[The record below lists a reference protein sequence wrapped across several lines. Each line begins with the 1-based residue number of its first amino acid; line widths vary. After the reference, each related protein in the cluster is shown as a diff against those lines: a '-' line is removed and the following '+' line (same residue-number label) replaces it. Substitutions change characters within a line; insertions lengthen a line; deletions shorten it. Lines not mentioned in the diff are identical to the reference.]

1 MRLLRSEPSSQKK
14 RCTETVYVR
23 YKAEL
28 QSLEHRLTLMKE
40 DIRDIGE
47 AAKDVRDAQ
56 SDQDNISLQTN
67 EFSRDDDIIARRSG
81 RDAARLDEKVR
92 LNSPLFM
99 AKMLEEL
106 CVTYLEL
113 DNLLLKK
120 PANKRNDL
128 EPAWREGEGRDG
140 TGEWGFEVHRSTL
153 EKLTSM
159 LGIGMQNDINDIFFI
174 AQAPIRRFSRLHH
187 MHR

>member
-1 MRLLRSEPSSQKK
+1 
-14 RCTETVYVR
+14 
-23 YKAEL
+23 
-28 QSLEHRLTLMKE
+28 MKE

-56 SDQDNISLQTN
+56 GDQDNISLQTN
-67 EFSRDDDIIARRSG
+67 EFSRDDDFVVRRSG

-140 TGEWGFEVHRSTL
+140 TGEWGFEVQRSAL
-153 EKLTSM
+153 ERLTSM

-174 AQAPIRRFSRLHH
+174 VSDTSLESLWLCSGRDRLRGTRAAGASTDPTILPASSHAQVSPKC
-187 MHR
+187 

>member
-1 MRLLRSEPSSQKK
+1 MRLLRREPSSQKK

-28 QSLEHRLTLMKE
+28 QALEHRLTLMKE

-140 TGEWGFEVHRSTL
+140 TGEWGFEVQRSAL
-153 EKLTSM
+153 ERLTSM